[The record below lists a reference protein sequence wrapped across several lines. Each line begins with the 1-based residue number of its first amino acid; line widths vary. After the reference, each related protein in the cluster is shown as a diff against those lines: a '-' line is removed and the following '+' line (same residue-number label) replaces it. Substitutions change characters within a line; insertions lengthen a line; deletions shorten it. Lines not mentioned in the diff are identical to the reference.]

1 MLPECCYHHKTAI
14 CQSVWWIVCFNR
26 TGIFWSRN
34 SAHGSCGAGD
44 RSVAHSSSGPNSSFT
59 SHWCIISSVLFVKM
73 NCDIWTGI
81 VFVSVHTSYWRESPF
96 QTYIPNQ
103 NSKATIPS
111 IAAMEHAP
119 NVHAMRRLM
128 LTSAY
133 EGDMFRSLASVVSYV
148 HLLWELVLLSEPIVV
163 MAGSPTTCSEM
174 VQALIA

>member
-1 MLPECCYHHKTAI
+1 MIEKTI
-14 CQSVWWIVCFNR
+14 LNQFFSNINR
-26 TGIFWSRN
+26 YI
-34 SAHGSCGAGD
+34 AY
-44 RSVAHSSSGPNSSFT
+44 
-59 SHWCIISSVLFVKM
+59 ISIQL
-73 NCDIWTGI
+73 
-81 VFVSVHTSYWRESPF
+81 F

-103 NSKATIPS
+103 NCKATIPS

-119 NVHAMRRLM
+119 NVHATRRLM

-163 MAGSPTTCSEM
+163 MASSPTTCSEL

>member
-1 MLPECCYHHKTAI
+1 MA
-14 CQSVWWIVCFNR
+14 SAD
-26 TGIFWSRN
+26 SRP
-34 SAHGSCGAGD
+34 D
-44 RSVAHSSSGPNSSFT
+44 SSFAA
-59 SHWCIISSVLFVKM
+59 HRCIISGEKLRKITEVISDQSRHPVRSFLYIQIRK
-73 NCDIWTGI
+73 
-81 VFVSVHTSYWRESPF
+81 PF

-103 NSKATIPS
+103 NHKATIPS

-119 NVHAMRRLM
+119 NVHATRRLM